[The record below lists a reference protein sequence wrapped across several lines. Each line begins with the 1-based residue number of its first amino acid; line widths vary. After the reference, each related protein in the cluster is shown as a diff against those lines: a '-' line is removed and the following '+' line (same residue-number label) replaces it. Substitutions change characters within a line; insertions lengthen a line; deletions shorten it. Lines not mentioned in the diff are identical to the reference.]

1 MDKPVAIGRAG
12 TDLVT
17 ANPVMLT
24 DVKQHPRLKTYMDMG
39 NKNLAAMGY
48 TEHGL
53 RHAGLVSVVAARIL
67 RELGHGEREVELAA
81 IAGWTHDIGNVIS
94 RHNHGQTAA
103 VMVMSTLEEMGMPYD
118 EVALVGAAIGNHEE
132 QYGQPVNDVAAAL
145 ILADKTD
152 VHRSRVRNRDFAT
165 FDIHDRVNYAAEKAE
180 VAINAEQR
188 TITLRLTIDINIC
201 PVMDYFEIF
210 LTRMMMCRRAAER
223 LNCKFS
229 IIVNE
234 AKLL

>member
-1 MDKPVAIGRAG
+1 MNKVI
-12 TDLVT
+12 TLSQVS
-17 ANPVMLT
+17 
-24 DVKQHPRLKTYMDMG
+24 QHQKLKTYMELG
-39 NKNLAAMGY
+39 NKHLAAMGF

-53 RHAGLVSVVAARIL
+53 RHAGLVSVVASRIL
-67 RELGHGEREVELAA
+67 RDLGHSEREVELVA

-103 VMVMSTLEEMGMPYD
+103 VMVMSTLEEMGMTY
-118 EVALVGAAIGNHEE
+118 EEAAVVGAAIGNHEE

-180 VAINAEQR
+180 VVVNAEQR
-188 TITLRLTIDINIC
+188 TITLHLTIDISIC

-234 AKLL
+234 SKLL